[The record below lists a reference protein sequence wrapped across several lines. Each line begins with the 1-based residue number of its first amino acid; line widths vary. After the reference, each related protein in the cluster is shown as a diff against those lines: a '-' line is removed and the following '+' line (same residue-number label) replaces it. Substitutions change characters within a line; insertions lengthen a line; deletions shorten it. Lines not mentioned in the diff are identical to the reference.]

1 MKAQIFRLLATVT
14 ATVLLS
20 VPATPALAQFRGDKE
35 AKLVV
40 TEPVQFQNETRR
52 VEAVGTAEAVRSVV
66 LYPAVAE
73 EVMEVNFVPGQ
84 QVEAGKVLVR
94 LDDRKQLTALKRAK
108 LQLKDAERTYQRLLN
123 SQQQGAVAQ
132 NELDLAQTARD
143 LAEVNVADAQAD
155 LDDRHIR
162 APFTGVVGL
171 TEIEVGDRITTS
183 TAITTLDDRSKLYIN
198 FRAPEASLPVLM
210 NAPKVTLEP
219 WANRNTELQAE
230 VAQLD
235 SRINES
241 DRTLRVRAILD
252 NSQDR
257 FRPGM
262 SFRVKL
268 AIDGNRY
275 AAIPEASL
283 LWGATGAYLWTA
295 ENGKARR
302 VDVEVHQR
310 LRGTI
315 LVSGKLSDGDTLI
328 SEGIQRLRN
337 GQEITTELA
346 RGPGDE

>member
-1 MKAQIFRLLATVT
+1 MKAQILRLA
-14 ATVLLS
+14 AMGAAAVLLS
-20 VPATPALAQFRGDKE
+20 VPTAPAMAQFRGDNE

-40 TEPVQFQNETRR
+40 TEPVRFQNETRQ
-52 VEAVGTAEAVRSVV
+52 VEAVGTAEALRSVV
-66 LYPAVAE
+66 LYAAVAE
-73 EVMEVNFVPGQ
+73 EVTEVNFVPGQ
-84 QVEAGKVLVR
+84 QVAAGKVLVR

-123 SQQQGAVAQ
+123 SQQQGAVAK

-143 LAEVNVADAQAD
+143 LAEVNVADAQTD

-171 TEIEVGDRITTS
+171 TDIEVGDRITTS

-210 NAPKVTLEP
+210 NAPAVTLEP

-230 VAQLD
+230 IAQLD

-241 DRTLRVRAILD
+241 DRTLRARAILD
-252 NSQDR
+252 NSQDK

-275 AAIPEASL
+275 AAIPEAAL

-295 ENGKARR
+295 ENGKAKR

-315 LVSGKLSDGDTLI
+315 LVSGKLNDGDTLI
-328 SEGIQRLRN
+328 SEGIQRLRS
-337 GQEITTELA
+337 GQQITTELA
-346 RGPGDE
+346 GGPGDE